1 MAITGKDQIVHGL
14 EFTALAWRYHIKS
27 HEQTLEQIAAVFA
40 ELLADG
46 DETPTLTLRNINNW
60 KAKTEDF
67 FGIVLNLQQ
76 RSIVLEG
83 REFELASF
91 YLRAFADSVN
101 DEALR
106 LVFSAFGREHA
117 DSRITDPDDPFDR
130 HDPMEILY
138 RLVHLRFAIRHGLLT
153 EIRYAKLMAGDQ
165 GQRRLIRPLAV
176 QSLDGLLDLTAVDM
190 RSGHLRHLLLSRITA
205 IETDLFSAW
214 NGQRFADRPE
224 AVVQPFEHGEY
235 GNPVCDAVLEL
246 RGRSYV
252 HFVHRY
258 YVKHDILSSE
268 TGRVVIRLPGIGE
281 RRIRDIVFNYGE
293 YCTLLEPTTLRQRF
307 AAIAEKIA
315 VHHRRPDPDHGIATT

>member
-46 DETPTLTLRNINNW
+46 DEMPTLTLRNINNW

-67 FGIVLNLQQ
+67 FGIGINLQQ

-91 YLRAFADSVN
+91 YLRSFADSVN

-106 LVFSAFGREHA
+106 LVFSAFARERA
-117 DSRITDPDDPFDR
+117 PSQVT
-130 HDPMEILY
+130 DPMEIMY

-153 EIRYAKLMAGDQ
+153 EIRYAKLMANDQ
-165 GQRRLIRPLAV
+165 SRLRLIRPLAV
-176 QSLDGLLDLTAVDM
+176 QSLDGLLDLTALDI

-205 IETDLFSAW
+205 IESDLFTAW
-214 NGQRFADRPE
+214 NGQRFADQGK
-224 AVVQPFEHGEY
+224 AAVQPFEHGEY

-246 RGRSYV
+246 RGRSYI
-252 HFVHRY
+252 HFVHRF
-258 YVKHDILSSE
+258 YVKHDIIASE

-293 YCTLLEPTTLRQRF
+293 YCTLLEPAPLRERF

-315 VHHRRPDPDHGIATT
+315 GHHRRPDTNHGIATS